1 MHSFQEKDYDKA
13 VQSLIRRFNLKAAI
27 FDLDGTLIN
36 NNHYHLLAWQ
46 KYLHINGISITEE
59 EYNAHFNGRTNKDV
73 IQYIYKEPLTPEAI
87 NRYALEKEALYREL
101 YEAHIKPIDGLI
113 DFLAALHRHD
123 ILMAIATSGIQVNID
138 FMFSHIPIKQYFPV
152 VVNSSHISKG
162 KPDPEIY
169 LKAAS
174 LLNIPA
180 ENCLVFEDAIVGIL
194 SARSAGMQ
202 VVALNTTEEREALFQ
217 ADLIIENYLPGNF
230 DV

>member
-1 MHSFQEKDYDKA
+1 M
-13 VQSLIRRFNLKAAI
+13 
-27 FDLDGTLIN
+27 
-36 NNHYHLLAWQ
+36 
-46 KYLHINGISITEE
+46 
-59 EYNAHFNGRTNKDV
+59 

-123 ILMAIATSGIQVNID
+123 IPMAIATSGIQVNID

-169 LKAAS
+169 LKAAT

-180 ENCLVFEDAIVGIL
+180 ENCLVFEDKHTGVMA
-194 SARSAGMQ
+194 AKAAGMRCVMLQ
-202 VVALNTTEEREALFQ
+202 RMEAIPQ
-217 ADLIIENYLPGNF
+217 ETRGADLVLADLADF
-230 DV
+230 DPNAELF